1 MSEDIV
7 FHILDI
13 LPRDEVIVSENE
25 DAIEVEYDSGN
36 DADAD
41 EDDDFKRRSHNGN
54 KKQAS
59 ETRSELLIHLFGRT
73 VNGINIRVDVEG
85 FCPYFYIEAPNLSQN
100 GLKTAVRQLGEYIQ
114 RYCQFARHVKLEL
127 EFREKFYAYTNHQ
140 NFPFIKL
147 TVKSMRHFY
156 GLRQLFLD
164 KQNKSEIKAPIG
176 TLWKSAPAV
185 YESNLD
191 PMLRFLH
198 TQNIQPCGWVK
209 IKDVSFDDIIADG
222 SVEIR
227 CKYTD
232 VLPAV
237 APAAA
242 APFIT
247 VSWDIECFSSSG
259 DFPLAKKTFKKVA
272 KDLYVCAESGEH
284 AVQLIEGAMVWGPN
298 KDVQII
304 DGSPI
309 APIIC
314 KYNLPPDSR
323 TVFKSGMYRQQVF
336 TAIEKNLRQANP
348 DREDAIEKLSTTLNT
363 LLGSRFPI
371 GGDPI
376 IQIGAVVAING
387 SVTERH
393 MFVYPSCDPIEGVI
407 VHQAPTESKMM
418 TKWFQ
423 WIEHLDPDILI
434 GYNVFGFDEKYLW
447 ERAEELGIENDVSFQ
462 SFNRLSNHGGIMRCE
477 ESFLSSSALGDNF
490 LYMWS
495 VQGRLQIDLY
505 HYVKRT
511 MNLASYKLDDVAM
524 GLMSGSLVGIADVP
538 VAGTLEL
545 TLKGAIKD
553 IRVGRALKLLDESE
567 EPITEKL
574 EVIAVAPGGKITVT
588 WTSDDADEFT
598 SIKADAEKW
607 VIVKDD
613 VSPAEIFKF
622 HCGTSADRAKV
633 AKYCIQDCDLVL
645 ELYKK
650 LETFMNAMAMAN
662 VCSVPVRYIFTR
674 GQGIKIES
682 LIAKE
687 CLELNKC
694 IVTMPSPNQRGAS
707 DASYEGAIVLDPI
720 PAFYSRSPI
729 GVGDFASL
737 YPSTIISEN
746 ISHDTLVWTK
756 DFDDDGYLIR
766 HVWGSAEY
774 DGLEGVDYTDIKFD
788 LLVPDPEDTRKT
800 PRKIKVG
807 NRICRYA
814 QDSAGTMPII
824 LTKLLAARKAKRL
837 EAAKET
843 DPLRIIL
850 LDTEQLAY
858 KLTANSL
865 YGQLGSGTFKMRLQD
880 LAASTTAYGRL
891 QIMFAKAVIERFYGP
906 DSNNPR
912 CSARSHFIGHDQRK
926 VLCEANIMYGDSV
939 TGNTSLFIKDGKT
952 DPKTIRIDEING
964 AWTTH
969 HDTKEAIDLSRT
981 GFQVWTEKGWTSV
994 KRIIR
999 HRLHPDKKLYRIL
1012 THTGVVDVTE
1022 DHSLVLPD
1030 GKECRPSDVVV
1041 GTELLHNHTQ
1051 HSALMTTNN
1060 TVTEDEAWLMGFFL
1074 ADGSSDV
1081 YNCPSG
1087 IKASWAINKLDY
1099 GLLEEAQRR
1108 CPFETKILD
1117 TVESSGVFKLVPNG
1131 EKTKEIA
1138 LKYRQLF
1145 YNNAREKKVPECI
1158 LNAPNNI
1165 AEAFFEGFYNGDGD
1179 KDKNGYCRFD
1189 QKGKE
1194 VCSGLYLLARKLGYQ
1209 VSINDRASKLDVF
1222 RLTMTRGDQRKNPQ
1236 AIKVIREL
1244 PHPGE
1249 QYVYD
1254 LETENHHFAV
1264 GPGAL
1269 VVHNTDSLFIEFNPR
1284 NPETGERLKGREAR
1298 EAVIELTTEAGHLV
1312 THALKPPHDFEFD
1325 KAFDQ
1330 MLMFSKKRYAGKM
1343 YESNPDDFVYKYMG
1357 IALKRRDSA
1366 PIVKKIYGNA
1376 MKIILDESDVA
1387 KATKYV
1393 QDQAL
1398 ELVSG
1403 KTSLGL
1409 LTITKSLR
1417 AEYANPDRIAHKVLA
1432 DRMFVRDPGT
1442 APAAGDRIGYVFI
1455 KQAAGQVAS
1464 KKQGDRIETPA
1475 YVRANPDCELDAAY
1489 YIQHQ
1494 LAVPISQMFGLL
1506 LEMMPG
1512 YKKNMLPPHF
1522 DECDMGTQ
1530 LKHRECVADKILF
1543 EPALQRSS
1551 TLEQKRVMRKMF
1563 NLTGE
1568 PSTVAAPKRRTANTI
1583 EAPVAAPK
1591 KVQKQ
1596 SRMTSYMK
1604 NKEFIDAV
1612 KRMSADDSSSTGS
1625 RSSASPKSSSKT
1637 KKK

>member
-41 EDDDFKRRSHNGN
+41 EDDDIKRRSHSGN
-54 KKQAS
+54 KKQTS

-164 KQNKSEIKAPIG
+164 KQNKPEIKAPIG
-176 TLWKSAPAV
+176 TLWKGAPAV

-209 IKDVSFDDIIADG
+209 IKDVSLDDIIADG
-222 SVEIR
+222 SIEIH

-232 VLPAV
+232 VLPAA

-272 KDLYVCAESGEH
+272 KDLYACAESGEH

-298 KDVQII
+298 KDVQTI

-314 KYNLPPDSR
+314 KYHLPPDSR

-336 TAIEKNLRQANP
+336 TAIEKNLRQANT
-348 DREDAIEKLSTTLNT
+348 DREDAIEKLSATLNT
-363 LLGSRFPI
+363 LLGSRFPV

-434 GYNVFGFDEKYLW
+434 GYNVFGFDEKYVW

-462 SFNRLSNHGGIMRCE
+462 SFNRLSSHGGIMRCE

-490 LYMWS
+490 MYMWS

-524 GLMSGSLVGIADVP
+524 GLMSGSLVGIADAP
-538 VAGTLEL
+538 VDRTLEL

-574 EVIAVAPGGKITVT
+574 EVVAVAPGGKITVT

-598 SIKADAEKW
+598 SIKEDAEKW

-694 IVTMPSPNQRGAS
+694 ILTLPSPNQRGES

-720 PAFYSRSPI
+720 PSFYSRSPI

-906 DSNNPR
+906 GAGDPR
-912 CSARSHFIGHDQRK
+912 CN
-926 VLCEANIMYGDSV
+926 ANIMYGD
-939 TGNTSLFIKDGKT
+939 
-952 DPKTIRIDEING
+952 
-964 AWTTH
+964 
-969 HDTKEAIDLSRT
+969 
-981 GFQVWTEKGWTSV
+981 
-994 KRIIR
+994 
-999 HRLHPDKKLYRIL
+999 
-1012 THTGVVDVTE
+1012 
-1022 DHSLVLPD
+1022 
-1030 GKECRPSDVVV
+1030 
-1041 GTELLHNHTQ
+1041 
-1051 HSALMTTNN
+1051 
-1060 TVTEDEAWLMGFFL
+1060 
-1074 ADGSSDV
+1074 
-1081 YNCPSG
+1081 
-1087 IKASWAINKLDY
+1087 
-1099 GLLEEAQRR
+1099 
-1108 CPFETKILD
+1108 
-1117 TVESSGVFKLVPNG
+1117 
-1131 EKTKEIA
+1131 
-1138 LKYRQLF
+1138 
-1145 YNNAREKKVPECI
+1145 
-1158 LNAPNNI
+1158 
-1165 AEAFFEGFYNGDGD
+1165 
-1179 KDKNGYCRFD
+1179 
-1189 QKGKE
+1189 
-1194 VCSGLYLLARKLGYQ
+1194 
-1209 VSINDRASKLDVF
+1209 
-1222 RLTMTRGDQRKNPQ
+1222 
-1236 AIKVIREL
+1236 
-1244 PHPGE
+1244 
-1249 QYVYD
+1249 
-1254 LETENHHFAV
+1254 
-1264 GPGAL
+1264 
-1269 VVHNTDSLFIEFNPR
+1269 TDSLFIEFNPQ

-1312 THALKPPHDFEFD
+1312 THALKAPHDFEFD
-1325 KAFDQ
+1325 KVFDQ

-1432 DRMFVRDPGT
+1432 DRMFIRDPGT

-1455 KQAAGQVAS
+1455 KPQAGQQAS

-1551 TLEQKRVMRKMF
+1551 ALEQKRVIKKMF
-1563 NLTGE
+1563 NMTGE
-1568 PSTVAAPKRRTANTI
+1568 PSAAAVPKRRTANTI

-1591 KVQKQ
+1591 KVQRQ

-1612 KRMSADDSSSTGS
+1612 KRLSADDSSSTGS
-1625 RSSASPKSSSKT
+1625 RSSTSPKSGSKT
-1637 KKK
+1637 KK

>member
-1 MSEDIV
+1 MSEDLV

-13 LPRDEVIVSENE
+13 LPRDEVVVSENE
-25 DAIEVEYDSGN
+25 EAIEVEYDSGD

-41 EDDDFKRRSHNGN
+41 GEDDFRRHRKG
-54 KKQAS
+54 KQQKSA

-73 VNGINIRVDVEG
+73 VGGINIRVDVEG
-85 FCPYFYIEAPNLSQN
+85 FCPYFYIEAPNLPNAS
-100 GLKTAVRQLGEYIQ
+100 LKTATRQLGEYIQ
-114 RYCQFARHVKLEL
+114 RYCQFARHVKLDL
-127 EFREKFYAYTNHQ
+127 EFREKFYGFTNHQ

-156 GLRQLFLD
+156 TLRQLFLD
-164 KQNKSEIKAPIG
+164 KQNQPAIKAPIG
-176 TLWKSAPAV
+176 NLWKSVPAV

-198 TQNIQPCGWVK
+198 TQNIQPCGWVQ
-209 IKDVSFDDIIADG
+209 IKDIVMDDLIADG
-222 SVEIR
+222 VAEIR

-232 VLPAV
+232 VLPAA

-272 KDLYVCAESGEH
+272 KDLYAHAETGEQ
-284 AVQLIEGAMVWGPN
+284 AVELIEAAMVWGPN
-298 KDVQII
+298 KDVQAA
-304 DGSPI
+304 DASQM

-314 KYNLPPDSR
+314 KYDLPPDAR
-323 TVFKSGMYRQQVF
+323 AVFKTGMYKAQVF
-336 TAIEKNLRQANP
+336 AAIEKNLRAQNP
-348 DREDAIEKLSTTLNT
+348 DRDEAVEKLSATLNS
-363 LLGSRFPI
+363 LLGTRFPI
-371 GGDPI
+371 SGDPI
-376 IQIGAVVAING
+376 IQVGAVVAING

-393 MFVYPSCDPIEGVI
+393 MFVYPSCDPIDGVI
-407 VHQAPTESKMM
+407 VHQAPTEAKML

-462 SFNRLSNHGGIMRCE
+462 SFNRLSQSGGIMRCE
-477 ESFLSSSALGDNF
+477 ESFLSSSALGDNY

-524 GLMSGSLVGIADVP
+524 GLMSGSLISVADEP
-538 VAGTLEL
+538 LADTLEL

-553 IRVGRALKLLDESE
+553 IRVGRALKLLDESDE
-567 EPITEKL
+567 AITEKL
-574 EVIAVAPGGKITVT
+574 EVVAVAGNKITVK
-588 WTSDDADEFT
+588 WSSDDPDEFT

-694 IVTMPSPNQRGAS
+694 ILTLPSPSQRGAG

-737 YPSTIISEN
+737 YPSTIVSEN

-756 DFDDDGYLIR
+756 DFDDNGYLIR
-766 HVWGSAEY
+766 HVWGSGEF
-774 DGLEGVDYTDIKFD
+774 DGLEDVDYTDIKFD
-788 LLVPDPEDTRKT
+788 LLVPDPEDKRKN

-814 QDSAGTMPII
+814 QDSAGTLPII
-824 LTKLLAARKAKRL
+824 INKLLAARKAKRN

-843 DPLRIIL
+843 DPLRVIL

-906 DSNNPR
+906 DSGNPR

-939 TGNTSLFIKDGKT
+939 TGNTTLFVRDG
-952 DPKTIRIDEING
+952 DYPKTIRIDEIG
-964 AWTTH
+964 GDWTTH
-969 HDTKEAIDLSRT
+969 HNTKEAIDLS
-981 GFQVWTEKGWTSV
+981 GSGLQVWTERGWT
-994 KRIIR
+994 KINKIIR
-999 HRLHPDKKLYRIL
+999 HRLHPEKKLFRIL

-1030 GKECRPSDVVV
+1030 GKECRPADVAV
-1041 GTELLHNHTQ
+1041 GTELLHNHAQ
-1051 HSALMTTNN
+1051 HSALLVTNT

-1074 ADGSSDV
+1074 ADGSCDV

-1087 IKASWAINKLDY
+1087 IKSSWAINKSDY

-1108 CPFETKILD
+1108 CPFDTKILD
-1117 TVESSGVFKLVPNG
+1117 TLESSGVFKLVPTG

-1138 LKYRQLF
+1138 TKYRQMF
-1145 YNNAREKKVPECI
+1145 YNSAREKKVPDCI
-1158 LNAPNNI
+1158 LNSPNNI

-1222 RLTMTRGDQRKNPQ
+1222 RLTMTRGEQRKNPQ

-1244 PHPGE
+1244 PHPGDA
-1249 QYVYD
+1249 YVYD

-1284 NPETGERLKGREAR
+1284 DPETGARLKGRAAR

-1312 THALKPPHDFEFD
+1312 THALKAPHDFEFD
-1325 KAFDQ
+1325 KVFDQ

-1387 KATKYV
+1387 KATNYV

-1403 KTSLGL
+1403 NTSLGL

-1455 KQAAGQVAS
+1455 KPVAGQAAS

-1475 YVRANPDCELDAAY
+1475 YVRANPGTELDAAY

-1494 LAVPISQMFGLL
+1494 LAAPISQMFGLL

-1512 YKKNMLPPHF
+1512 YKHSMLPAHF
-1522 DECDMGTQ
+1522 DECDMETQ
-1530 LKHRECVADKILF
+1530 LKHRECVAEKILF
-1543 EPALQRSS
+1543 EPALQKSS
-1551 TLEQKRVMRKMF
+1551 ALEQKRVMKKMF
-1563 NLTGE
+1563 GLKITDTPE
-1568 PSTVAAPKRRTANTI
+1568 AKPKKRRTAANTI
-1583 EAPVAAPK
+1583 ETPTDAPK

-1596 SRMTSYMK
+1596 SRMTKYMQ
-1604 NKEFIDAV
+1604 NQQLIDAM
-1612 KRMSADDSSSTGS
+1612 KLRSTDDSSSTGS
-1625 RSSASPKSSSKT
+1625 RSSNSPKSSPKSK
-1637 KKK
+1637 K